1 MSIKRDGQT
10 SKQRANKLRM
20 ANPKN
25 RLAIIENAK
34 KAAADNP
41 GDYYAAEYFAAL
53 LNVAA
58 SMGIDTVKP

>member
-1 MSIKRDGQT
+1 MSIKRNGRT
-10 SKQRANKLRM
+10 PKQRANTMRM
-20 ANPKN
+20 LDPKK
-25 RLAIIENAK
+25 RGAMIENAK